1 MRNWTIIGLEGFS
14 DDWGCCEPYT
24 AAEEIRRRLAAGEQ
38 LTEQDIEAI
47 ARMCGCRVKWK
58 D

>member
-1 MRNWTIIGLEGFS
+1 MRNWTIIGLEGLS

-24 AAEEIRRRLAAGEQ
+24 AAEEIRRRLAAGKY

-47 ARMCGCRVKWK
+47 ARMYGCRVKWE